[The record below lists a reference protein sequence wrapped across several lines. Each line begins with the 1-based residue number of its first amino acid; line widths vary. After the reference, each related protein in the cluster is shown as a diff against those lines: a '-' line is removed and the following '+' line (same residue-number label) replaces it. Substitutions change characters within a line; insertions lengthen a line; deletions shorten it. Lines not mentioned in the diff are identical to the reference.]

1 MEIPKY
7 VNTLY
12 NDLPDAVCFLNKSS
26 YVTLKHALFRT
37 SCHEGDPSKDNANI
51 HLLWPFLIQNFA
63 ELGKAPRSQTQF
75 KPFYLQVPVYLWY
88 PLPDAQETL
97 NNPPYSKQG

>member
-51 HLLWPFLIQNFA
+51 HLL
-63 ELGKAPRSQTQF
+63 
-75 KPFYLQVPVYLWY
+75 
-88 PLPDAQETL
+88 
-97 NNPPYSKQG
+97 